1 MKMSILLPSVG
12 GIIVTDMYTTRID
25 QRPIYPIY
33 PFRSLSHSLALSFSL
48 LLSLVL
54 SLSLSLS
61 AVGLPLKKF
70 ICLSISNGNW
80 HQLLQHR
87 RWSLRADR
95 VTIFISSG
103 GGEGERERER
113 EREGERERESRG
125 VCCAWCGAYSE
136 NPIGPKVIR
145 LIVETKYILA
155 IWQPCLAAGCFGG
168 ISTWLLSLSLSLSL

>member
-1 MKMSILLPSVG
+1 VPLVCIRRCRPNGTCLHAGIVYRYADADENVNFIAVRGGNNCNTHVYHEDRPTANLSNLSIPL
-12 GIIVTDMYTTRID
+12 
-25 QRPIYPIY
+25 
-33 PFRSLSHSLALSFSL
+33 SLSLSLSLFLSLALSCS
-48 LLSLVL
+48 L

-113 EREGERERESRG
+113 ERGRKRERVG
-125 VCCAWCGAYSE
+125 VCVVHGAVH
-136 NPIGPKVIR
+136 IARTQLVK
-145 LIVETKYILA
+145 K
-155 IWQPCLAAGCFGG
+155 
-168 ISTWLLSLSLSLSL
+168 